1 MLYSVIKKLSYELKS
16 EKTLYLMTF
25 YNDYLLL
32 YIHILSDLMNTLLL
46 ITFSDILQ
54 GLFNIVYTWCKV
66 ADNFFA

>member
-54 GLFNIVYTWCKV
+54 GLFNIVYT
-66 ADNFFA
+66 

>member
-54 GLFNIVYTWCKV
+54 GLFNIAYT
-66 ADNFFA
+66 